1 VEAIRKILDNNK
13 AWVRTMTDRDP
24 GFFEVLAKGQ
34 SPNYLFIGCSDSR
47 VPANEIT
54 GTGPGEM
61 FVHRNIANQIFPSD
75 LSMLSVLQYAVEV
88 LDVKHV
94 IVCGHYG
101 CGGVK
106 AGCGPAVNGTVDH
119 WLGQVREL
127 NFVFQSRLAQL
138 PDDEQRHRM
147 MVQLSVLRGVRNL
160 ANTPIV
166 QNMWKRG
173 PRPMLHGLVYDIRDG
188 LLDPL
193 VIGLDS
199 WHHVDEE
206 LRDLWGV
213 VERHQAT
220 PLDFSDR

>member
-1 VEAIRKILDNNK
+1 
-13 AWVRTMTDRDP
+13 
-24 GFFEVLAKGQ
+24 
-34 SPNYLFIGCSDSR
+34 
-47 VPANEIT
+47 
-54 GTGPGEM
+54 
-61 FVHRNIANQIFPSD
+61 
-75 LSMLSVLQYAVEV
+75 MLSVLQYAVEV